1 MARTA
6 EAIVVGAGAVGAN
19 TAYFLA
25 EKGMK
30 DVLLIDKAG
39 PAGGTTG
46 LSVALTRFNYSNVGS
61 ASLAFESYKIFHDW
75 EDRIGG
81 ASGFRPVGLIH
92 IADEER
98 IGWVRD
104 QVEYLNRDF
113 SDEISMIS
121 ADDCKELQPF
131 MYTEDIV
138 GASYQPNSGHTT
150 STEAINSLV
159 TRGQELGM
167 KTEMD
172 MRVQSV
178 KVQNGRAVGVETD
191 SGDIDAPVVVLATG
205 SWTAPLAKTAGVD
218 VPIKGG
224 RLSAGLL
231 ERPTDLGI
239 TDHMAISDSVAGGY
253 WRPDLPGMTM
263 IGITFPEQ
271 DYHWPDD
278 PDTHNT
284 LILQEEMLRAARSIA
299 HRFPGMDRA
308 GWARTWTCVDGF
320 TPDHQMILGET
331 DEVPGLWIGA
341 GGNGHGFK
349 TGPATGILMA
359 ELIMD
364 GEVKIIKDMS
374 EFQYGRFGDDPWGGF
389 EGGFTS
395 RYAERRNRRFGIR
408 QLREEEG
415 MEYREVPVSPLD
427 D

>member
-6 EAIVVGAGAVGAN
+6 EAIVVGAGAIGAS
-19 TAYFLA
+19 TAHFLA

-46 LSVALTRFNYSNVGS
+46 LSVALTRFNYSNYGS
-61 ASLAFESYKIFHDW
+61 AALAYESYKIFHDW
-75 EDRIGG
+75 ENRIGG

-92 IADEER
+92 IANEER
-98 IGWVRD
+98 IGWVRS
-104 QVEYLNRDF
+104 QVEYLHREF

-131 MYTEDIV
+131 MYTDDIV

-159 TRGQELGM
+159 QRGLELGM

-172 MRVQSV
+172 MRVLGV
-178 KVQNGRAVGVETD
+178 KVQDGRAVGVETD
-191 SGDIDAPVVVLATG
+191 SGDIDSPIVILATG
-205 SWTAPLAKTAGVD
+205 SWTAPLAQTAGVD

-231 ERPTDLGI
+231 ERPADLAI
-239 TDHMAISDSVAGGY
+239 TDHMAITDSVAGGY

-271 DYHWPDD
+271 DYHWPED

-331 DEVPGLWIGA
+331 DEVPGLWIAA

-359 ELIMD
+359 EQVID

-374 EFQYGRFGDDPWGGF
+374 EFRYDRFGDDPW
-389 EGGFTS
+389 EGLEGNFTG
-395 RYAERRNRRFGIR
+395 RFAERRNSRFGIQ

-415 MEYREVPVSPLD
+415 MEYREVPVSSLD

>member
-6 EAIVVGAGAVGAN
+6 EAIVVGAGAIGAS
-19 TAYFLA
+19 TAHFLA

-46 LSVALTRFNYSNVGS
+46 LSVALTRFNYSNYGS
-61 ASLAFESYKIFHDW
+61 AALAYESYKIFHDW
-75 EDRIGG
+75 ENRIGG

-92 IADEER
+92 IANEER
-98 IGWVRD
+98 IGWVRS
-104 QVEYLNRDF
+104 QVEYLHREF

-131 MYTEDIV
+131 MYTDDIV

-159 TRGQELGM
+159 QRGLELGM

-172 MRVQSV
+172 MRVLGV
-178 KVQNGRAVGVETD
+178 KVQDGRAVGVETD
-191 SGDIDAPVVVLATG
+191 SEDIDSPIVILATG
-205 SWTAPLAKTAGVD
+205 SWTAPLAQTAGVD

-231 ERPTDLGI
+231 ERPADLGI
-239 TDHMAISDSVAGGY
+239 TDHMAITDSVAGGY

-271 DYHWPDD
+271 DYHWPED

-331 DEVPGLWIGA
+331 DEVPGLWIAA

-359 ELIMD
+359 EQVID

-374 EFQYGRFGDDPWGGF
+374 EFRYDRFGDDPW
-389 EGGFTS
+389 EGLEGNFTG
-395 RYAERRNRRFGIR
+395 RFAERRNSRFGIQ

-415 MEYREVPVSPLD
+415 MEYREVPVSSLD

>member
-6 EAIVVGAGAVGAN
+6 EAIVVGAGAIGAS
-19 TAYFLA
+19 TAHFLA

-46 LSVALTRFNYSNVGS
+46 LSVALTRFNYSNYGS
-61 ASLAFESYKIFHDW
+61 AALAYESYKIFHDW
-75 EDRIGG
+75 ENRIGG

-92 IADEER
+92 IANEER
-98 IGWVRD
+98 IGWVRS
-104 QVEYLNRDF
+104 QVEYLHREF

-131 MYTEDIV
+131 MYTDDIV

-159 TRGQELGM
+159 QRGLELGM

-172 MRVQSV
+172 MRVLGV
-178 KVQNGRAVGVETD
+178 KVQDGRAVGVETD
-191 SGDIDAPVVVLATG
+191 SGDIDSPIVILATG
-205 SWTAPLAKTAGVD
+205 SWTAPLAQTAGVD

-231 ERPTDLGI
+231 ERPADLGI
-239 TDHMAISDSVAGGY
+239 TDHMAITDSVAGGY

-271 DYHWPDD
+271 DYHWPED

-331 DEVPGLWIGA
+331 DEVPGLWIAA

-359 ELIMD
+359 EQVID

-374 EFQYGRFGDDPWGGF
+374 EFRYDRFGDDPW
-389 EGGFTS
+389 EGLEGNFTG
-395 RYAERRNRRFGIR
+395 RFAERRNSRFGIQ

-415 MEYREVPVSPLD
+415 MEYREVPVSSLD

>member
-6 EAIVVGAGAVGAN
+6 EAIVVGAGAIGAS
-19 TAYFLA
+19 TAHFLA

-46 LSVALTRFNYSNVGS
+46 LSVALTRFNYSNYGS
-61 ASLAFESYKIFHDW
+61 AALAYESYKIFHDW
-75 EDRIGG
+75 ENRIGG

-92 IADEER
+92 VANEER
-98 IGWVRD
+98 IGWVQN
-104 QVEYLNRDF
+104 QVEYLHREF

-159 TRGQELGM
+159 QRGLELGM
-167 KTEMD
+167 RTEMD
-172 MRVQSV
+172 MRVLSV
-178 KVQNGRAVGVETD
+178 KVQDGRAVGVETD
-191 SGDIDAPVVVLATG
+191 SGDIDSPIVILATG
-205 SWTAPLAKTAGVD
+205 SWTAPLAETAGVD

-231 ERPTDLGI
+231 ERPADLGI
-239 TDHMAISDSVAGGY
+239 TDHMAITDSVAGGY

-271 DYHWPDD
+271 DYHWPED

-331 DEVPGLWIGA
+331 DEVPGLWIAA

-359 ELIMD
+359 EQVID

-374 EFQYGRFGDDPWGGF
+374 EFRYDRFGDDPW
-389 EGGFTS
+389 EGLEGNFTG
-395 RYAERRNRRFGIR
+395 RFAERRNSRFGIQ

-415 MEYREVPVSPLD
+415 MEYREVPVSSLD